1 MRVILVMLLSLAL
14 TACTAMMVG
23 GGASGSYP
31 ANEAERPAGVVST
44 DAAITNRIKSR
55 YAADPVIRGFSIG
68 VGTYEGTV
76 TLYGAVG
83 SILAR
88 NRAVSLARQTDGVK
102 AVNDQI
108 VIEDRSE

>member
-23 GGASGSYP
+23 GGSTGSYP
-31 ANEAERPAGVVST
+31 VSKDERPAGAAST
-44 DAAITNRIKSR
+44 DAAITTRIKSK
-55 YAADPVIRGFSIG
+55 YAADSVVSVFSIG
-68 VGTYEGTV
+68 VRTYEGTV

-83 SILAR
+83 SIMAR
-88 NRAVSLARQTDGVK
+88 NRAVSLAWQTDGVK

-108 VIEDRSE
+108 IIEDRSE